1 METIYYNTRKATAY
15 IASPILRITGFRF
28 SKDYRHGKTAF
39 HRIVYAIVSTPIAN
53 SLADG
58 IR

>member
-15 IASPILRITGFRF
+15 IASPIMRITGFRF
-28 SKDYRHGKTAF
+28 STDYRHGKTAF

-53 SLADG
+53 SIADG

>member
-1 METIYYNTRKATAY
+1 METIYYNTRKVTAY
-15 IASPILRITGFRF
+15 IASPIMRITGFRF
-28 SKDYRHGKTAF
+28 SKDYRHGKTFF
-39 HRIVYAIVSTPIAN
+39 HRIVYAIISTPIAN

>member
-1 METIYYNTRKATAY
+1 METIYCNTRTATAY
-15 IASPILRITGFRF
+15 IASPIMRITGFRF